1 MKLMG
6 KTFKTERMIGILKL
20 PAEWEAGDPANLTK
34 EGIIYLFESNTL
46 T

>member
-1 MKLMG
+1 MG

-20 PAEWEAGDPANLTK
+20 PTEWEAGDPANLTK